1 MCGIL
6 LSFLTICYGY
16 SVINFQGFLLFLC
29 LMNFYCVMS
38 DCRDLQSYLSNLSL
52 FSALESNKFYILVDN
67 RPWLR
72 DLGSRPAHL
81 WQLMVTKVVENSYLS
96 FEYIFLFFNGKKIII
111 EFKSFFIFYSLG
123 YLLLLTPKAVGRERR
138 ERKLL
143 PNQMLK
149 IPRSLRDGSL

>member
-1 MCGIL
+1 M
-6 LSFLTICYGY
+6 TIAL
-16 SVINFQGFLLFLC
+16 INFRVFLLFLS
-29 LMNFYCVMS
+29 LMNFCCVIY
-38 DCRDLQSYLSNLSL
+38 DCRDLQSYLSELSL
-52 FSALESNKFYILVDN
+52 FLAIESNKFYILVDN

-123 YLLLLTPKAVGRERR
+123 YLLLLIPKVVGRERR

-143 PNQMLK
+143 PKKILK
-149 IPRSLRDGSL
+149 IRRSLRDGSL